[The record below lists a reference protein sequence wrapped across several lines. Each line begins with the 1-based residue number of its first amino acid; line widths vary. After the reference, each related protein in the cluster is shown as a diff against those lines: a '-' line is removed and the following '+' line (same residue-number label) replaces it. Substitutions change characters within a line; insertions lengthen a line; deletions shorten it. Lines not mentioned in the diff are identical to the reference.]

1 MQRKSSNVFWVD
13 GLVKREDR
21 ERRYGNRAAILWMTG
36 LPSSGKTTLAIALE
50 KELTELGFP
59 CYRLDGDNV
68 RHGLNSDLGFS
79 PTDRDENIRRIGEVA
94 KLFMDAG
101 ILAVTSFIS
110 PYRKERDRVRASV
123 ANARDFIEV
132 HVDCALE
139 ECERRDPKGLY
150 AMARAGE
157 IDEFTGVSAPYEA
170 PLSPE
175 IHLRT
180 DLMNVK
186 SSVDCLLEYLTAWG
200 YLEDRVDE
208 GAKEQ
213 MMPARS

>member
-1 MQRKSSNVFWVD
+1 MERKSSNVFWQD
-13 GLVKREDR
+13 GLVKRDER

-50 KELTELGFP
+50 RELTRLGFP

-79 PTDRDENIRRIGEVA
+79 PADRDENIRRIGEVA

-110 PYRKERDRVRASV
+110 PYRQERDRVRASV
-123 ANARDFIEV
+123 GDPRDFIEV

-150 AMARAGE
+150 AKARAGKLP
-157 IDEFTGVSAPYEA
+157 EFTGVSAPYEA
-170 PLSPE
+170 PLTPE

-186 SSVDCLLEYLTAWG
+186 SCVNCLVEYLTAWG

-208 GAKEQ
+208 GAKGR
-213 MMPARS
+213 MIPAQP